1 VTLHL
6 VRIGVNP
13 RALAAFAVAR
23 RVADDDD
30 GYALHCALIARFGTA
45 AAPRPFRYLPD
56 HPRGAHLLGY
66 VTDATALAEAAAL
79 PLADD
84 LPGDVF
90 GPPAARAMPDTWR
103 TGARYGFEVRV
114 RPVTRFGKRVR
125 AECSAREDAW
135 QRGAGE
141 VDAHVAACDRAAA
154 AGDDPGGVDRETVY
168 VEWLARRLAG
178 AALLETAGLRLFRR
192 SRTRRN
198 THVAEGARTRLV
210 EGPDAVMAGTLAVDD
225 PAAFARV
232 IADGL
237 GRHAAFGYGMVLLA
251 PAGL

>member
-1 VTLHL
+1 MTLHL
-6 VRIGVNP
+6 ARIGVNP

-30 GYALHCALIARFGTA
+30 GYALHCALVARFGA

-56 HPRGAHLLGY
+56 HPRGSHLLGY
-66 VTDATALAEAAAL
+66 AADADALADGAAL
-79 PLADD
+79 PPADD
-84 LPGDVF
+84 LLGDVF
-90 GPPAARAMPDTWR
+90 GPPAARPMPDAWR
-103 TGARYGFEVRV
+103 TGGRYGFEVRV

-125 AECSAREDAW
+125 AERSGRADAW
-135 QRGAGE
+135 QRRAGE
-141 VDAHVAACDRAAA
+141 IDAHVAARERAAA

-168 VEWLARRLAG
+168 VEWLKRRLAG
-178 AALLETAGLRLFRR
+178 AASLETAGLRLFRR
-192 SRTRRN
+192 SRARRG
-198 THVAEGARTRLV
+198 THAADGARTRLV

-225 PAAFARV
+225 PAAFACV

-251 PAGL
+251 PAGR